1 MHGNKFSLME
11 TNGSL
16 KASLLLM
23 KVERARRKLED
34 RLKYLPNGSLSAIL
48 NLNMTFKVLRKM
60 LQLELRLLER
70 ESN

>member
-1 MHGNKFSLME
+1 
-11 TNGSL
+11 
-16 KASLLLM
+16 M
-23 KVERARRKLED
+23 KVEKAHRKLED